1 MSLTGAGDRT
11 ADSGARQEG
20 VAHPASSL
28 LKRRADSR
36 RFARAEQ
43 RSTAAIFLYSV
54 TAVYALLFV
63 ASAVVSYNAHDV
75 WRLDLGNMVQA
86 VWSTAHG
93 HFLESTTYDGFQASR
108 LGAHVD
114 PFLLLMVP
122 LWWVWSSPL
131 MLLVV
136 QILAVASGALPVFW
150 LARKHLASSRAAAH
164 FAVVYLLYP
173 GTQFNVLSETGFH
186 PVSFAV
192 PFILFAIWFL
202 DEDRL
207 IPFALCAL
215 LAASTKEEIPA
226 AVGCLGLWYVRRRR
240 RRWPV
245 GLSIF
250 ALGLIVSAVEFL
262 IVIPHFS
269 VSGESPYVFR
279 YQGVGGGPAG
289 MLHKLFGD
297 PVAFIHA
304 IATPHKALYL
314 AALII
319 PLLGLSLLEP
329 LLLLG
334 AAPDLVINLLSATNG
349 QTVITTHYV
358 AGILPFLFAA
368 AIFGAA
374 KIRRRAEGLS
384 LVMVALV
391 GSIALLSPL
400 WLGVQDFRESL
411 PSNPLHAARAKALGL
426 VPPGAPVSA
435 SNQLGA
441 LVAAR
446 RFSYLAPHVRGAQWV
461 IADLNDP
468 TYRDNAIFRRA
479 IERLSHKRDW
489 RLVFESHGI
498 QVLRRRS

>member
-1 MSLTGAGDRT
+1 MSLTGADDGT
-11 ADSGARQEG
+11 ADSGAWQEG
-20 VAHPASSL
+20 VVHPPSAL
-28 LKRRADSR
+28 LGRRAYSR
-36 RFARAEQ
+36 RSARAGP
-43 RSTAAIFLYSV
+43 RSTGATFVYSV
-54 TAVYALLFV
+54 TAGYALLFV
-63 ASAVVSYNAHDV
+63 ASALVSYNAYDV

-86 VWSTAHG
+86 VWATAHG
-93 HFLESTTYDGFQASR
+93 HFLESTTFDGFQASR

-122 LWWVWSSPL
+122 LWWIWSSPL

-173 GTQFNVLSETGFH
+173 GTQWNALSETGFH

-192 PFILFAIWFL
+192 PLILFAIWFL
-202 DEDRL
+202 DADRL
-207 IPFALCAL
+207 LPFALCAL

-226 AVGCLGLWYVRRRR
+226 AVGCLGLWYLRRRP
-240 RRWPV
+240 RRWAV
-245 GLSIF
+245 GLSTF
-250 ALGLIVSAVEFL
+250 ALGLTVSAVELL

-269 VSGESPYVFR
+269 LSGESPYVFR
-279 YQGVGGGPAG
+279 YQDVGGSPAG
-289 MLHKLFGD
+289 MLHTVFRD
-297 PVAFIHA
+297 PVAFIQA
-304 IATPHKALYL
+304 IATTHKAVYL
-314 AALII
+314 AALVV

-334 AAPDLVINLLSATNG
+334 AVPDLVINLLSSTDG

-368 AIFGAA
+368 AIFGAG
-374 KIRRRAEGLS
+374 KFRRRAEGLS
-384 LVMVALV
+384 LAMLCCV

-411 PSNPLHAARAKALGL
+411 PSNSLHAARAEALRL
-426 VPPGAPVSA
+426 VPPGTPVSA

-441 LVAAR
+441 LLSAR
-446 RFSYLAPHVRGAQWV
+446 RFSYLAPEVRGAQWL

-468 TYRDNAIFRRA
+468 TYRDNSTLRRA
-479 IERLSHKRDW
+479 IERLRHNPDW
-489 RLVFESHGI
+489 RLVFDSHGI